1 VFGRVRE
8 GVEVRGKVKQAW
20 RERERRGGRGRGVGR
35 TGNEGGKDVH
45 DMVLRPLLLLVL
57 LILLF

>member
-1 VFGRVRE
+1 
-8 GVEVRGKVKQAW
+8 VRGKVKQAW